1 MSDKMRGR
9 LYSLL
14 TDYYS
19 KKYRE
24 DYFQDAVMR
33 RFYRKLYFEI
43 FRNLGTIEKAIGR
56 FTEFRPAPEQMA
68 ALVMGSAQ
76 LLYMNDV
83 PDYAAVNESVS
94 LVGKNKR
101 GFINAVLR
109 KIIAKREEI
118 LAASVE
124 RDNFPVWLA
133 DRWRKR
139 YGNISA
145 EKIMAA
151 YNQAP
156 PLYALNVENLA
167 VEEVEEYDEEAEN
180 LYYMDKASAMIPTL
194 AGKLEPASVLD
205 CCAAPG
211 GKTLILGKMYPES
224 MIFAVEIN
232 PKRFEV
238 LEETVERFGLENV
251 QPVNNDIMKMEGD
264 EAFELILLDA
274 PCTAI
279 GTMRKH
285 PEIRWIRNEMQIR
298 EKSSIQRKMLIK
310 TSGLLAKHG
319 RLIYSVCTTEPE
331 ETTDIVNA
339 FLTENPNFRAVKP
352 ACPDEFIRGDYF
364 VSDPSKSNCD
374 GFFAAVLEKIK

>member
-14 TDYYS
+14 IDYYG

-43 FRNLGTIEKAIGR
+43 FRNLGTIEKALGR
-56 FTEFRPAPEQMA
+56 FTEFRPSPELMA
-68 ALVMGSAQ
+68 ALVMGTAQ

-83 PDYAAVNESVS
+83 PDYAAVNESVE

-101 GFINAVLR
+101 GFVNALLR
-109 KIIAKREEI
+109 KIIANREEI
-118 LAASVE
+118 LAGAVE
-124 RDNFPVWLA
+124 RDNFPAWLA
-133 DRWRKR
+133 DRWKKR
-139 YGNISA
+139 YGNNA

-151 YNQAP
+151 YNEAP
-156 PLYALNVENLA
+156 PLYALNVKELT
-167 VEEVEEYDEEAEN
+167 VDEVEEYDEDAED
-180 LYYMDKASAMIPTL
+180 LYYMDKASAMIPLL
-194 AGKLEPASVLD
+194 AGGIDPASVLD

-211 GKTLILGKMYPES
+211 GKTIILGRKYPEAVV
-224 MIFAVEIN
+224 FAVEIN
-232 PKRFEV
+232 PKRFET
-238 LEETVERFGLENV
+238 LEENIERFDLENV
-251 QPVNNDIMKMEGD
+251 QPVNNDIMKLEGE
-264 EAFELILLDA
+264 EAFDLILLDA

-285 PEIRWIRNEMQIR
+285 PEIRWLRTERQIAEKAKIQQEMLS
-298 EKSSIQRKMLIK
+298 KVS
-310 TSGLLAKHG
+310 TLLAKKG

-331 ETTDIVNA
+331 ETTEIISG
-339 FLTENPNFRAVKP
+339 FLEENPDFRTVKP
-352 ACPDEFIRGDYF
+352 ACPDEFIRGECF

-374 GFFAAVLEKIK
+374 GFFAAVLEKR

>member
-9 LYSLL
+9 LYGLL

-43 FRNLGTIEKAIGR
+43 FRNLGTIEKSLGR

-83 PDYAAVNESVS
+83 PDYAAVNESVN

-109 KIIAKREEI
+109 KIISNRDEI
-118 LAASVE
+118 LATSVE
-124 RDNFPVWLA
+124 RDNFPAWLS

-139 YGNISA
+139 YGNLQA
-145 EKIMAA
+145 ESVMAA
-151 YNQAP
+151 YNQVP
-156 PLYALNVENLA
+156 PLYALNVDDLSLN
-167 VEEVEEYDEEAEN
+167 EVEEYDEEAEN
-180 LYYMDKASAMIPTL
+180 LYYMDKASALVPTI
-194 AGKLEPASVLD
+194 AGKFSPLTVLD

-211 GKTLILGKMYPES
+211 GKTLMLSRTYPEA
-224 MIFAVEIN
+224 MIFAVDIN

-238 LEETVERFGLENV
+238 LEGLVERFELENV
-251 QPVNNDIMKMEGD
+251 QPVNNDIMKLEG
-264 EAFELILLDA
+264 EGAFDLILLDA

-285 PEIRWIRNEMQIR
+285 PEIRWIRDEQQIR
-298 EKSSIQRKMLIK
+298 EKSFIQRKMLIK
-310 TSGLLAKHG
+310 VSTLLAPKG

-331 ETTDIVNA
+331 ETTDIIEA
-339 FLTENPNFRAVKP
+339 FLTENPNFKLRKPSCPEEFVK
-352 ACPDEFIRGDYF
+352 GDYF
-364 VSDPSKSNCD
+364 VSDPSETNCD
-374 GFFAAVLEKIK
+374 GFFAAVIEKD

>member
-9 LYSLL
+9 LYGLL

-43 FRNLGTIEKAIGR
+43 FRNLGTIEKSLGR

-83 PDYAAVNESVS
+83 PDYAAVNESVN

-109 KIIAKREEI
+109 KIIANRDEI
-118 LAASVE
+118 LATSVE
-124 RDNFPVWLA
+124 RDNFPAWLS

-139 YGNISA
+139 YGNLQA
-145 EKIMAA
+145 ESVMAA
-151 YNQAP
+151 YNQVP
-156 PLYALNVENLA
+156 PLYALNVDDLSLN
-167 VEEVEEYDEEAEN
+167 EVEEYDEEAEN
-180 LYYMDKASAMIPTL
+180 LYYMDKASALVPTI
-194 AGKLEPASVLD
+194 AGRFNPLTVLD

-211 GKTLILGKMYPES
+211 GKTLMLSRTYPEA
-224 MIFAVEIN
+224 MIFAVDIN

-238 LEETVERFGLENV
+238 LEGLVERFELENV
-251 QPVNNDIMKMEGD
+251 QPVNNDIMKLEG
-264 EAFELILLDA
+264 EGAFDLILLDA

-285 PEIRWIRNEMQIR
+285 PEIRWIRDEQQIR
-298 EKSSIQRKMLIK
+298 EKSFIQRKMLIK
-310 TSGLLAKHG
+310 VSTLLAPKG

-331 ETTDIVNA
+331 ETTDIIEA
-339 FLTENPNFRAVKP
+339 FLTENPNFKLRKPSCPEEFVK
-352 ACPDEFIRGDYF
+352 GDYF
-364 VSDPSKSNCD
+364 VSDPSETNCD
-374 GFFAAVLEKIK
+374 GFFAAVIEKD